1 MESRCISALLFAFL
15 IISSFPSTFAGL
27 QDPYPNSA
35 NLFTSW
41 TNTPGGECTNN
52 LDSVNVKPILLSLR
66 ETSGPG
72 FLCGFFCQYASNS
85 CPFAILIFQD
95 VYSPQPVWSANQ
107 NRPVGFNATVRLTE
121 EGDLILADADGTFVW
136 STNTAG
142 KPTLAAPQLHP
153 FPANYLNIIVFLSF
167 KTRATS
173 LFKWTFSLQMWRFAS
188 RPV

>member
-1 MESRCISALLFAFL
+1 M
-15 IISSFPSTFAGL
+15 
-27 QDPYPNSA
+27 
-35 NLFTSW
+35 
-41 TNTPGGECTNN
+41 
-52 LDSVNVKPILLSLR
+52 KPILLSLR

-85 CPFAILIFQD
+85 CPFAVLIFQD

-153 FPANYLNIIVFLSF
+153 FPANYLNISLLELQN
-167 KTRATS
+167 TS
-173 LFKWTFSLQMWRFAS
+173 YFTFQVDIQSTDVEICKQTCLKN
-188 RPV
+188 